1 MSIAKRDVLELRRRM
16 TKKGC
21 TIDRLCGCYVDG
33 GKNVVL
39 KFSESFSD
47 LPEEEFYK
55 YLEIAKKAMSGSLN
69 SNLLE
74 LNFQRGETG
83 DEHQRY
89 LYTLKASKMQ
99 NPELL
104 DRLYEK
110 IIDSYA
116 AEGNYLILVFHDV
129 YDVIT
134 QTKDR
139 KRLDESSETYEYMIC
154 ALCPVDFSKPGLG
167 YREEENRIGVTER
180 NWVVGMPDIGFTYPA
195 FAGHG
200 ADSSAVMYYVKT
212 GKDSHVE
219 FVEDVLGCVAKRT
232 AGEEKNA
239 FKEVIQDSFED
250 PQQGKS
256 VFLKMQ
262 KHLSDMTLPDPDAP
276 EDEETPPL
284 ALTKATMAEVMEQV
298 DLNEEAREIIQAAF
312 DYRFGDTPPTAQNVV
327 DKKLVEESV
336 QRIRTAEL
344 EEQVTDLK
352 DQIQEKDQ
360 TITEAKKTIKEQEA
374 ALASPGSLIQS
385 ELTDEMPI
393 SLHVSPQKA
402 KQIRTQMVGGVKC
415 IVVPVEK
422 GESAQING
430 VPADL

>member
-33 GKNVVL
+33 RKDVIL
-39 KFSESFSD
+39 KFSQRFSD

-55 YLEIAKKAMSGSLN
+55 YLEIAKKSMSGSLN

-74 LNFQRGETG
+74 LHFQRGETG

-89 LYTLKASKMQ
+89 LYTLKASKME

-104 DRLYEK
+104 ERLYEK
-110 IIDSYA
+110 IIESYQ
-116 AEGNYLILVFHDV
+116 AEGNYLILVYHDV
-129 YDVIT
+129 YDVLT

-139 KRLDESSETYEYMIC
+139 QKLDESSETYEYMIC
-154 ALCPVDFSKPGLG
+154 AVCPVDLSKPGLG
-167 YREEENRIGVTER
+167 YQEEKNHIGVTDR
-180 NWVVGMPDIGFTYPA
+180 NWVVGLPDIAFTYPA

-212 GKDSHVE
+212 GKDSHTE
-219 FVEDVLGCVAKRT
+219 FVEDVLGCRAKRT
-232 AGEEKNA
+232 AGEEKSA

-276 EDEETPPL
+276 EDQEVPPL
-284 ALTKATMAEVMEQV
+284 ALTKATMQEVMEQA
-298 DLNEEAREIIQAAF
+298 DLNEEARTIIQAAF
-312 DYRFGDTPPTAQNVV
+312 DYRFGDTPPVAQNVV

-336 QRIRTAEL
+336 QRMRTMEL

-352 DQIQEKDQ
+352 DQIQVKDE
-360 TITEAKKTIKEQEA
+360 TITKAKETIRDQEAK
-374 ALASPGSLIQS
+374 LASPGLLIQS

-430 VPADL
+430 VPAEI